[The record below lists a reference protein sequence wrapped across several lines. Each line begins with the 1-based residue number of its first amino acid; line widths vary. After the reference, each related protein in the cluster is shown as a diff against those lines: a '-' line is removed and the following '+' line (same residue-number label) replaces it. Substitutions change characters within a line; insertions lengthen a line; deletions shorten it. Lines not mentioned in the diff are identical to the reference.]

1 MIFQRI
7 SIHHTEKAKGH
18 PNHLECPFFWYIFGL
33 INWSNYLLPPNE
45 LPPLLLLLREEPP
58 PKELRAPLLPPPK
71 ERLPLLNERLLFNEL
86 PPRFPPKDPL
96 LGVLE
101 RGVKPLLNERLLLK
115 EPPPRTPLPKVPLF
129 WRLLPKLRLLSGR
142 FILSLFGRLLKE
154 PPFISCR
161 FAFPKE

>member
-1 MIFQRI
+1 MIFDST
-7 SIHHTEKAKGH
+7 SIHHTKKSKGH

-45 LPPLLLLLREEPP
+45 PPPLLLLLREEPP

-101 RGVKPLLNERLLLK
+101 RGVKPLLNERLLLVEPLPNPLRLLPPK
-115 EPPPRTPLPKVPLF
+115 EPPPRTPLPKVALF
-129 WRLLPKLRLLSGR
+129 WRLLPK
-142 FILSLFGRLLKE
+142 E
-154 PPFISCR
+154 
-161 FAFPKE
+161 